1 MTKRRRSCL
10 GMTVEGNPRTR
21 RAAAVGKEFERLR
34 KRALKAIEAAGRD
47 GLTREKLAAAISA
60 GRTGTKSIID
70 SLKGERKIHVTA
82 WCYGHPAYGFGDEPD
97 VPKPQAIPR
106 GKRCAPDCVEIANRE
121 IQAAHAK
128 WLSTWKPHRDC
139 AAAWIGRAD

>member
-10 GMTVEGNPRTR
+10 GMTVDGNPRTR
-21 RAAAVGKEFERLR
+21 RAAAVGKELARLR

-70 SLKGERKIHVTA
+70 SLRVERKIHVIA
-82 WCYGHPAYGFGDEPD
+82 WRYGHPAYGFGDYPD
-97 VPKPQAIPR
+97 VPNPQAIPR

-121 IQAAHAK
+121 IQAAHAN

>member
-21 RAAAVGKEFERLR
+21 RAAAVGKEFARLR
-34 KRALKAIEAAGRD
+34 KRALKAIEAAGRE

-70 SLKGERKIHVTA
+70 NLKGERKIHVIA
-82 WCYGHPAYGFGDEPD
+82 WSFGHPAYGFGDHPD

-106 GKRCAPDCVEIANRE
+106 GKRCAPDCLEIAKKE
-121 IQAAHAK
+121 VQVAHAK
-128 WLSTWKPHRDC
+128 WAETWIPHPDP
-139 AAAWIGRAD
+139 AAAWIGSAA